1 VASIV
6 KRIARKDG
14 APSYHVKYRA
24 GDGRVRWERFANAKD
39 AKARKAEVELEL
51 ARTQGRWT
59 PPVKVTLHEY
69 AEQWLNARA
78 SALRPS
84 TTSEY
89 RRILQRE
96 ILPRFGHLP
105 LAAITRSQLKAYSA
119 ERAAEGLSANTIR
132 NHLAPLRALLASAVD
147 DELLRANVAA
157 RIRRAGQPQR
167 ELRPPSREQVEALI
181 ASARTPEV
189 SALFT
194 LAASLGLRRGELF
207 ALRWDAVDFAAGL
220 VRVIVSN
227 DRGVI
232 TPTKTAAGERIV
244 PMFGSARLVLLE
256 QKARSSWSH
265 AHDLVF
271 PTVVGTPQNPATAVE
286 RELRHALRRAG
297 LPRLAFRFHDL
308 RHYAVSQLIA
318 QGASILQVARVAG
331 HSDPSVTLRVY
342 GHLMADGLA
351 EAARRYD
358 PLRALASEAP

>member
-1 VASIV
+1 MASIV
-6 KRIARKDG
+6 KRTARRDG

-24 GDGRVRWERFANAKD
+24 GDGRVRWERYGSAKE

-59 PPVKVTLHEY
+59 PPVKVVLREY
-69 AEQWLNARA
+69 AEQWLASRA
-78 SALRPS
+78 PALRPS
-84 TTSEY
+84 TASEY
-89 RRILQRE
+89 RRILERE

-105 LAAITRSQLKAYSA
+105 LAAVTRSQLKSYAA
-119 ERAAEGLSANTIR
+119 ERSAKGLSANTIR

-147 DELLRANVAA
+147 DEVLRANPASRLKRV
-157 RIRRAGQPQR
+157 GQPQR
-167 ELRPPSREQVEALI
+167 ELQPPSHVQVEALI
-181 ASARTPEV
+181 AGARTPEAAAV
-189 SALFT
+189 FT

-207 ALRWDAVDFAAGL
+207 ALIWDGVDFAAGV
-220 VRVIVSN
+220 VRVVASN

-232 TPTKTAAGERIV
+232 THTKTTAGERLV

-256 QKARSSWSH
+256 QKARSRWSRPQ
-265 AHDLVF
+265 DLVF
-271 PTVVGTPQNPATAVE
+271 PTAVGTPQNPATVAE
-286 RELRHALRRAG
+286 REFRHALRRAG

-331 HSDPSVTLRVY
+331 HADPSVTLRVY

-358 PLRALASEAP
+358 PLRAAAVDQR